1 MAGNGGTF
9 NGSVAIVNTTAAAV
23 SGWISNFSQP
33 SGFAYDGIGAKVFVS
48 DFTPCCP
55 AYVQVANATRGSSSQ
70 NISMGGLNPEAITF
84 DPDNENL
91 YVNGGYGQ
99 GVMVINGSSN
109 TVVLNITGPSLSN
122 GSPVASVYD
131 PANHRLYVPVQ
142 GANND
147 VALIDT
153 VNQSL
158 VGSIPLPSGV
168 TPIGAAIDSARGW
181 LFVAGQGGCVPCAG
195 SVVVINTTSNG
206 VVASIPLSFPPTS
219 LAFDSSNREVYV
231 TGSTSYANYT
241 NPATGVVTVINTTSD
256 SVVGEVGAGQSP
268 DSILYDPSNTNLYVA
283 DPGSG
288 TLIVIPSTLAATPVT
303 VNEVGLPNGTV
314 WYVNLTDGEVYS
326 SASSS
331 LTFFETNGSYA
342 FSVAS
347 WDGTYTAPG
356 GGFGVSGSPVTI
368 NITFVENPNVVTF
381 QEVGL
386 PANTYWSVYLYG
398 SPLGNNTTTYFQD
411 KNTTQGTL
419 SFIVP
424 NGRYQFYVFSAYSNG
439 TTYSPVL
446 PNGTVNETGVPVT
459 INVTFVPLCTVQFNE
474 TGLPFYYTW
483 QVTFNGSQGSGWNGA
498 PITFNVPAGT
508 YTFSVPSVS
517 GYGASPSS
525 GSITV
530 TNRTVYVTINFA
542 FVTYPVT
549 FAETGLPAG
558 TSWGVLTQHGFNNTT
573 SESETFNF
581 SNGSFLFLVWTVPG
595 YLVTPSF
602 GVFNVTGGPLLVN
615 VTFEPLL
622 YNVTFSES
630 GLPVGTP
637 WSVSVGDLTVNAT
650 TSSVTFALPN
660 GSFAFTTTAGPSYT
674 TNPSRGELTV
684 SGASTTEA
692 ITFQA
697 IPVYPVTF
705 SENGLGAGQ
714 PWSVALDNYTEG
726 STGGALEFAVPNGTY
741 SFTVTAQDGFLVTP
755 TNGSFEVNG
764 GAVSVSINFTAASPV
779 KAPETFIGLPATE
792 GYALVGTIA
801 GLLVGTAIG
810 LALRRRRGPPP
821 VAATQPWA
829 EGPPPQQGT

>member
-1 MAGNGGTF
+1 MSAGNGGTY

-23 SGWISNFSQP
+23 SGWVSNFSQP
-33 SGFAYDGIGAKVFVS
+33 TGIAYDGIGAKVFVS

-55 AYVQVANATRGSSSQ
+55 AYVQVANATNGSTSQ
-70 NISMGGLNPEAITF
+70 KISTGGLNPQAITF

-91 YVNGGYGQ
+91 YVNGAWGQ
-99 GVMVINGSSN
+99 GMTVINGSTD
-109 TVVLNITGPSLSN
+109 TVVLNITGPSFSN
-122 GSPVASVYD
+122 GNPVASVYD

-142 GANND
+142 GAND

-153 VNQSL
+153 LNQSL

-168 TPIGAAIDSARGW
+168 SPVGAAIDSSHG
-181 LFVAGQGGCVPCAG
+181 LLYVAGQSGCLPCSG
-195 SVVVINTTSNG
+195 SVVVVNTSTNG
-206 VVASIPLSFPPTS
+206 VVTSIPLSFPPTS
-219 LAFDSSNREVYV
+219 LTYDSSNREVYV

-241 NPATGVVTVINTTSD
+241 NPATGVVTLINTTSD
-256 SVVGEVGAGQSP
+256 SVVGEIGAGQSP

-283 DPGSG
+283 DPVSG
-288 TLIVIPSTLAATPVT
+288 TLIVIPSTLTATPVT

-342 FSVAS
+342 FSAAA

-356 GGFGVSGSPVTI
+356 GAFGVSGSPVTI
-368 NITFVENPNVVTF
+368 NATFVENPNVVTF
-381 QEVGL
+381 QEVGV
-386 PANTYWSVYLYG
+386 PANTFWSVYFFG
-398 SPLGNNTTTYFQD
+398 SSLGNNTTTYSLD
-411 KNTTQGTL
+411 KNTTRSTL

-424 NGRYQFYVFSAYSNG
+424 NGTYHFYVAAVYSNG
-439 TTYSPVL
+439 SVFSPF
-446 PNGTVNETGVPVT
+446 PSNGTVNETGVPRT
-459 INVTFVPLCTVQFNE
+459 INITFAPLYAVEFNE
-474 TGLPFYYTW
+474 TGLPYYLTW
-483 QVTFNGSQGSGWNGA
+483 QVTFNGSQGFGSYGSTISFYAA
-498 PITFNVPAGT
+498 PGT
-508 YTFSVPSVS
+508 YAFSVPSVS

-530 TNRTVYVTINFA
+530 TNQTVYITVHFA

-549 FAETGLPAG
+549 FAETGLPPG

-602 GVFNVTGGPLLVN
+602 GVFNVSGGPVLVN
-615 VTFEPLL
+615 VTFEPQL

-630 GLPVGTP
+630 GLPAGTP
-637 WSVSVGDLTVNAT
+637 WSVSVGNLTVDAT
-650 TSSVTFALPN
+650 TSSLTFALPN
-660 GSFAFTTTAGPSYT
+660 GSFAFTSTAGPNFTSSP
-674 TNPSRGELTV
+674 PSGQLTV
-684 SGASTTEA
+684 SGASATEA
-692 ITFQA
+692 IAFRA
-697 IPVYPVTF
+697 IPTYSVSF
-705 SENGLGAGQ
+705 SETGLGAAQ
-714 PWSVALDNYTEG
+714 PWSVTLDNHTVG
-726 STGGALEFAVPNGTY
+726 STGGALDFAVPNGTY
-741 SFTVTAQDGFLVTP
+741 DFTVAAQDGFLVTP
-755 TNGSFEVNG
+755 TNGSVEVDG
-764 GAVSVSINFTAASPV
+764 GAVSVSINFTAANPV
-779 KAPETFIGLPATE
+779 RPPATFVGLPAPE
-792 GYALVGTIA
+792 GYALVGAIA

-821 VAATQPWA
+821 VAATQPWS